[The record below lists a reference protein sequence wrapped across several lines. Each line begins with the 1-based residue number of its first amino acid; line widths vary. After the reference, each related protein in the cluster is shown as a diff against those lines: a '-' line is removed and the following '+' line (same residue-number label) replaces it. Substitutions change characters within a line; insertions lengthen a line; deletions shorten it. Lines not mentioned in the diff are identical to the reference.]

1 MWLAGRAGWRDAVAR
16 GGVVAG
22 LVLPGVRIKM
32 SEQFGAV
39 VCLVVCLVVR
49 VASVM
54 VILFRN
60 HPMTFCTQKIRQA
73 PSKPGT
79 SNINQVF
86 TLSKTN
92 LSSTKV

>member
-16 GGVVAG
+16 GCVVAG

-39 VCLVVCLVVR
+39 VCLVVRL
-49 VASVM
+49 ASVM